1 MDGLG
6 SRIRIARAERTQEEL
21 AAILNVDRTTLGS
34 WEIDR
39 REPDLEHLVEIANI
53 ADVSIDW
60 LAGWDCTPPDQAKI
74 YNSYEWHQII
84 DFATI
89 NNITPEKLNGL
100 IKAALALKA

>member
-21 AAILNVDRTTLGS
+21 AAILKVDRTTLGS

-39 REPDLEHLVEIANI
+39 REPSIEYLIKI
-53 ADVSIDW
+53 ADVAGVSIDW
-60 LAGWDCTPPDQAKI
+60 LAGRDCTPPDQAKI

-84 DFATI
+84 DLATT
-89 NNITPEKLNGL
+89 NNITPEKLNSL